1 MYTDSPPT
9 ACATMSAMPAMSA
22 MPTMPVLSR
31 MPRPSLAAQAPE
43 PTRLTVAADDGV
55 GLYVEVEGPED
66 AEITVVFCHGLALSQ
81 DCWRFQRAA
90 FAHRARLVFYDQRGH
105 GRSGRGAQG
114 SATIEQLGRDLYR
127 ILAETAPEGPVVLV
141 GHSMGGMTIMALAET
156 HPDLF
161 LDRVVGVGLLSSSAG
176 GLDRLTLGLPLHA
189 AGALYPV
196 LSGALKVLRGR
207 GRIGDYG
214 RRATGD
220 LIRML
225 IGRCSVS
232 FKGRPSVLG
241 LAAGRI
247 SATLIEAFADFYP
260 TLAEHDRLAALAALQ
275 AMPSVVMVGADDLLT
290 PAEHS
295 TAICAALP
303 PAELV
308 VLPETGHNLVLERPY
323 EVTAYLGGLLTKAE
337 NHWRTLR
344 RAA

>member
-1 MYTDSPPT
+1 MYTDRPPT
-9 ACATMSAMPAMSA
+9 ACATM
-22 MPTMPVLSR
+22 PVVSR
-31 MPRPSLAAQAPE
+31 VRRPSPTEQAPE

-55 GLYVEVEGPED
+55 GLYVEVEGPQD

-81 DCWRFQRAA
+81 DCWRSQRAA
-90 FAHRARLVFYDQRGH
+90 FAHRARLLLYDQRGH

-114 SATIEQLGRDLYR
+114 SATVEQLGGDLYR
-127 ILAETAPEGPVVLV
+127 ILAETAPEGPLVLV
-141 GHSMGGMTIMALAET
+141 GHSMGGMAIMALAEV

-196 LSGALKVLRGR
+196 MSGALKVLRGR

-225 IGRCSVS
+225 VGRCA
-232 FKGRPSVLG
+232 VLD
-241 LAAGRI
+241 LAAGMI
-247 SATLIEAFADFYP
+247 SATAIGVFADFYP
-260 TLAEHDRLAALAALQ
+260 SLAEHDRLATLAAMQ
-275 AMPSVVMVGADDLLT
+275 ATPSVVMVGADDLLT

-295 TAICAALP
+295 VGICAALP
-303 PAELV
+303 AAELV
-308 VLPETGHNLVLERPY
+308 VLPEAGHNLVLERPY

-337 NHWRTLR
+337 NHSKTLR
-344 RAA
+344 RAGA

>member
-1 MYTDSPPT
+1 MYTDSTPA
-9 ACATMSAMPAMSA
+9 ACATMPATPAMPAVPVVSL
-22 MPTMPVLSR
+22 MPH
-31 MPRPSLAAQAPE
+31 PSPAAQAPE

-55 GLYVEVEGPED
+55 GLHVEVEGPED

-81 DCWRFQRAA
+81 DCWHFQRAA

-114 SATIEQLGRDLYR
+114 SATIEQLGRDLYQV
-127 ILAETAPEGPVVLV
+127 LAETAPEGPVVLV

-161 LDRVVGVGLLSSSAG
+161 LDRIVGVGLLSSSAG

-189 AGALYPV
+189 AGAIYPV

-225 IGRCSVS
+225 VGRCA
-232 FKGRPSVLG
+232 VLG
-241 LAAGRI
+241 LAAGMI
-247 SATLIEAFADFYP
+247 SATAIEAFADFYP

-303 PAELV
+303 SAELV

-337 NHWRTLR
+337 NHWKTLS

>member
-1 MYTDSPPT
+1 MYTDSSPT
-9 ACATMSAMPAMSA
+9 ACATM
-22 MPTMPVLSR
+22 PTMPAVPVVSR

-55 GLYVEVEGPED
+55 GLYVEVEGSED
-66 AEITVVFCHGLALSQ
+66 TEITVVFCHGLALSQ

-105 GRSGRGAQG
+105 GRSDRGAQG

-127 ILAETAPEGPVVLV
+127 VLAETAPEGPVVLV

-196 LSGALKVLRGR
+196 LSGVLKVLRGR

-225 IGRCSVS
+225 V
-232 FKGRPSVLG
+232 GRPSVLG
-241 LAAGRI
+241 LAAGMI
-247 SATLIEAFADFYP
+247 SATAIEAFADFYP

-323 EVTAYLGGLLTKAE
+323 EVTAYLGRLLTKAE
-337 NHWRTLR
+337 NHWKTLR